1 MSGYLI
7 RYALLTL
14 AFLCPLV
21 SGARVIEG
29 RVVAVADGDT
39 LTLLDEARALSQ
51 IRIVGIDAPEKRQGF
66 GQRSKASLAALAF
79 NHAAKADC
87 RKIDRYKRNLC
98 VVSVGGRD
106 VGLEQIRAG
115 MAWHYKH
122 YAKEQPASER
132 VAYERA
138 ENEAKA
144 KRLGLWVDAD
154 PVPPWD
160 WRRNNK

>member
-1 MSGYLI
+1 MKILLV
-7 RYALLTL
+7 ALLCVL
-14 AFLCPLV
+14 GSLHPLPCYSNV
-21 SGARVIEG
+21 LNG
-29 RVVAVADGDT
+29 RIVAIADGDT
-39 LTLLDEARALSQ
+39 LTILDGTHTQ
-51 IRIVGIDAPEKRQGF
+51 HKIRIVGIDAPEKRQGF

-79 NHAAKADC
+79 NHTAKADC